1 MQDLTPLL
9 SDYNRD
15 NGATC
20 FIPGSRKFMRQPTPG
35 EDFCYGDQTQAE
47 VLAKLAKREP
57 LGDLGVTDPEGVVA
71 VDAKKGS
78 LVVWHGNT

>member
-15 NGATC
+15 NGALC
-20 FIPGSRKFMRQPTPG
+20 FIPGSHKFMRPPTPG
-35 EDFCYGDQTQAE
+35 ENLGYGDQTQAE